1 MKIRS
6 FSMLHY
12 IEKLQTKPEYIRKRI
27 LVAIVVVCMSII
39 GFVWVSTFSLRF
51 GGGVSL
57 QEDEQAPSPFAVI
70 KESGKTF
77 SLDFNRGIEQL
88 KEQFGQ

>member
-1 MKIRS
+1 
-6 FSMLHY
+6 MLHY

-27 LVAIVVVCMSII
+27 LIAVVAVSMGII
-39 GFVWVSTFSLRF
+39 GLVWVSTFSLRF
-51 GGGVSL
+51 GGEVSP
-57 QEDEQAPSPFAVI
+57 EESEQNPSPFALI

-77 SLDFNRGIEQL
+77 SADFSRGVEQL